1 MQIDGGKIDS
11 LHWAIEELS
20 KQKNELDEKLKI
32 ARKREETGALIEEV
46 NAQKLA
52 LDQRIA
58 ALEDGLKVSSNL
70 VDTPVDFLE
79 EEISTVNDKL
89 EIAQER
95 LESLEQE
102 QYLEDLGRKL
112 NRTHDEDSAENTIL
126 TEEASSHDEPLT
138 LGSST
143 TISSSESLDKGISS
157 STQTM
162 TTPISRIGTE
172 EQQATSRLS
181 QEEATEHE
189 PSIAIQKDISPVPVE
204 GLEETAAKL
213 GVEPE
218 FLVEKGTKAL
228 LRMIARNGGKL
239 KFPLEIDQID

>member
-1 MQIDGGKIDS
+1 MQTDGGKIDS

-32 ARKREETGALIEEV
+32 ARKREETGALIKEV

-102 QYLEDLGRKL
+102 QYLEELGRKL
-112 NRTHDEDSAENTIL
+112 NRFHEEDSN
-126 TEEASSHDEPLT
+126 ASLLPHEDITSNDVSFSL
-138 LGSST
+138 ST
-143 TISSSESLDKGISS
+143 APTKSSSESLDEGIST

-162 TTPISRIGTE
+162 TTPISRIDTE
-172 EQQATSRLS
+172 EQQATLRLP
-181 QEEATEHE
+181 QDEASDLE
-189 PSIAIQKDISPVPVE
+189 PSIAIRKDISPVPVE
-204 GLEETAAKL
+204 GLEETATKL